1 MTVLL
6 ESPALEAVKWVFEI
20 IVFALV
26 IYAFIRFL
34 QETQGSAVL
43 KGFVVFAVVLLVGLF
58 VMSRF
63 LGLDHLYF
71 VAEQGLS
78 IVLIGLVVIFQP
90 ELRQAFVKLGD
101 TRLLQVLQRQTG
113 GRRDVDK
120 EIVQACQRC
129 ARRGLGTLIVVE
141 RRIGIAAFTEGG
153 VQMEAIL
160 SAPLLVSLFFK
171 DTPLHDG
178 AVIVRGRRVV
188 AAGCVLPLS
197 ENPGLPKSLG
207 TRHRA
212 AVGATEENDAIA
224 VVVSEETKKISVAIR
239 GELERD
245 ITTERLYQVLAS
257 DDQAAEEPAAD
268 GIGA

>member
-63 LGLDHLYF
+63 LGLDHLSF

-160 SAPLLVSLFFK
+160 SAPLL
-171 DTPLHDG
+171 
-178 AVIVRGRRVV
+178 
-188 AAGCVLPLS
+188 
-197 ENPGLPKSLG
+197 
-207 TRHRA
+207 
-212 AVGATEENDAIA
+212 
-224 VVVSEETKKISVAIR
+224 
-239 GELERD
+239 
-245 ITTERLYQVLAS
+245 
-257 DDQAAEEPAAD
+257 
-268 GIGA
+268 